1 MFSETKIKFCKSC
14 LTEKVFIINTLN
26 DGQLLNKKFIS
37 TCRRENKL
45 LLKCLKKNN
54 RRHDSVN

>member
-1 MFSETKIKFCKSC
+1 MLSETKIKFCKLC
-14 LTEKVFIINTLN
+14 LTEKVFLINTLN
-26 DGQLLNKKFIS
+26 DGQLLKFIN

-54 RRHDSVN
+54 RRHDSEN